1 MKEKLKK
8 GKITMIIVA
17 GIVCFILALVM
28 SMQFKVVNETDIT
41 SIESMRETE
50 LRTELANWKE
60 KYEEVNAKYEET
72 TSMINEYKET
82 EKSNNETEEIINNE
96 LAQVNMSLGKTD
108 VHGSGIEVILT
119 DTDNEEI
126 PKINADDLLVI
137 VNALKLAGAEAIS
150 INDERII
157 NMSDIVDVDTYIK
170 VNGNRIL
177 SPYVIKTIGNQTY
190 LESQLIGNGG
200 YVDDLKKSGYN
211 VEIQKNDNVEILK
224 YNGEIKTK
232 YIE

>member
-8 GKITMIIVA
+8 GKITMIIIA

-28 SMQFKVVNETDIT
+28 SMQFKIVNETDIT

-60 KYEEVNAKYEET
+60 KYEEANTKYEET
-72 TSMINEYKET
+72 ISMINEYKET
-82 EKSNNETEEIINNE
+82 DKSNNETEEVINNE
-96 LAQVNMSLGKTD
+96 LEQINMSLGKTD
-108 VHGSGIEVILT
+108 VQGSGIEVILT
-119 DTDNEEI
+119 DANNEEI

-177 SPYVIKTIGNQTY
+177 SPYVIKAIGNQTY
-190 LESQLIGNGG
+190 LESQLLGNGG
-200 YVDDLKKSGYN
+200 YVDDLQKSGYS